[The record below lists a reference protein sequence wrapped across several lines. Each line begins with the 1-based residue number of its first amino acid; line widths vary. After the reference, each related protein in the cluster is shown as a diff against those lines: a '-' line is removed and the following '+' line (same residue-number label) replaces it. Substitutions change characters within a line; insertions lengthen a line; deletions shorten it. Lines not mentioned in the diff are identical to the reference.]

1 MLTPREIFE
10 PSRSVTWSLRSSGPA
25 LNATRFNFLQ
35 MISLPI
41 FRWNIDKGRVAL
53 WSLIGMFFCAGLA
66 LNLYVIPLNARSHTD
81 REARIVALN
90 AELKRI
96 TEIPN
101 DILNST
107 LGSYPGFAHLS
118 AVLTDLQA
126 TSLRNG
132 VVVLDTT
139 CHPVETKGNTILGQ
153 VQISTR
159 VKGNYRDI
167 KNVLSALLSVHES
180 LSIDVLAFRRPRASD
195 PLLDAEVRMTLYYLK
210 VV

>member
-1 MLTPREIFE
+1 
-10 PSRSVTWSLRSSGPA
+10 
-25 LNATRFNFLQ
+25 

-53 WSLIGMFFCAGLA
+53 WSLIGMFLCAGLV
-66 LNLYVIPLNARSHTD
+66 LNLYVIPLNARAHTD

-90 AELKRI
+90 AEVKRI
-96 TEIPN
+96 AEIPR
-101 DILNST
+101 DIENST
-107 LGSYPGFAHLS
+107 SAQYPGFEHLS

-132 VVVLDTT
+132 VAVLDTT
-139 CHPVETKGNTILGQ
+139 CHPVETKGDTILGQ

-167 KNVLSALLSVHES
+167 KNLLSILLSVHES